1 MENFLLQSL
10 GCTLTDELE
19 PGARQKVVAVSPA
32 AQKKVFY
39 YQLEILKLKISV
51 IIREKET
58 ESLEVKGRQGWLF
71 FFCLLIMVIQQPNIF
86 NWTSLQVGNRRP
98 LYWSHERSLN
108 TNCVWHLYLLL
119 YHTLTKKNTQQ
130 LVWTLIWKKVL
141 VAMVMLDNQLPNV
154 NKPFIKAGTWKREWG
169 IPTIN

>member
-32 AQKKVFY
+32 AQKVFY

-58 ESLEVKGRQGWLF
+58 GSLEVKDRARMAF
-71 FFCLLIMVIQQPNIF
+71 FFLFAYHGDPATKHLQLNIF
-86 NWTSLQVGNRRP
+86 TS
-98 LYWSHERSLN
+98 W
-108 TNCVWHLYLLL
+108 
-119 YHTLTKKNTQQ
+119 
-130 LVWTLIWKKVL
+130 
-141 VAMVMLDNQLPNV
+141 
-154 NKPFIKAGTWKREWG
+154 
-169 IPTIN
+169 

>member
-58 ESLEVKGRQGWLF
+58 ESLEVKGRRGWF
-71 FFCLLIMVIQQPNIF
+71 FFFLFAYHGDPATKHLQLNIF
-86 NWTSLQVGNRRP
+86 TS
-98 LYWSHERSLN
+98 W
-108 TNCVWHLYLLL
+108 
-119 YHTLTKKNTQQ
+119 
-130 LVWTLIWKKVL
+130 
-141 VAMVMLDNQLPNV
+141 
-154 NKPFIKAGTWKREWG
+154 
-169 IPTIN
+169 